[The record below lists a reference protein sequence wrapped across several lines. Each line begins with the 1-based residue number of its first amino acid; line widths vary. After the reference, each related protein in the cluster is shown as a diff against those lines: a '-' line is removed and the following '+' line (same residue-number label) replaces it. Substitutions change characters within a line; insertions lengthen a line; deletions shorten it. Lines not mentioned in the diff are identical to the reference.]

1 MKLVLLVIC
10 FLFVSTLST
19 SSEIRKYLGDVASCP
34 HQNDNRIY
42 YNILQ
47 DEIKALFNRLENIVD
62 TLNEIKNKQID
73 LEVKSVNH

>member
-1 MKLVLLVIC
+1 MKHVFMVIWILMT
-10 FLFVSTLST
+10 FLFASTLST
-19 SSEIRKYLGDVASCP
+19 SSEIQKYLGDVASCP

-62 TLNEIKNKQID
+62 MLNEIKLNFK
-73 LEVKSVNH
+73 